1 MKSPS
6 RNLLILSGLA
16 LLLGLGLMTTAR
28 AQNREKYLISAK
40 AGGVNYVAGDVKV
53 LRKGD
58 DRQQSLTETDDL
70 ETGDIVTTG
79 AGGRVEVLLNPGSYM
94 RVDENSEFELTDAS
108 LDNLQVRLIRGS
120 AVVEATGSDDVEL
133 ALKINTPQTEAL
145 IVKGGIYRFN
155 VLADET
161 TEILVRK
168 GRLLYGRGLASEVK
182 GGRKVII
189 RRGGGVE
196 VVKFNKKDE
205 DSLDLWSKERA
216 ELLARA
222 NQRLNR
228 NTLLAVYDD
237 YDVSAY
243 NGYSNNRGRHH
254 DRLGVWVYNRDTR
267 SHCFVPVGNRGGSS
281 PYGHN
286 YGNGLGGGRHDRR
299 GDDGGGGRWSRGNG
313 GRGGSTGGSSGGDS
327 GGGSGSDSSGSSGG
341 GSSESS
347 GNSGG
352 GSNSG
357 RGNNGGG
364 GDSQPA
370 PAPAPAP
377 EPPQVSAPS
386 PPPSPPPAPSNDGAS
401 DRQMQREDNSRP
413 NR

>member
-6 RNLLILSGLA
+6 RNLLIFSGLA
-16 LLLGLGLMTTAR
+16 ILLGLGLMTTAR

-40 AGGVNYVAGDVKV
+40 AGGVNYVAGEVKV

-133 ALKINTPQTEAL
+133 ALKINTPQTEAM

-168 GRLLYGRGLASEVK
+168 GRLFYGRGLASEVK

-228 NTLLAVYDD
+228 NALLAVFDD

-243 NGYSNNRGRHH
+243 NGYNSNRGRHH
-254 DRLGVWVYNRDTR
+254 DRLGVWVYNRDSR
-267 SHCFVPVGNRGGSS
+267 NYCFVPVGNRGGSS

-286 YGNGLGGGRHDRR
+286 YGNGVGGGRHDRGR
-299 GDDGGGGRWSRGNG
+299 DNGGGRWTRGNG
-313 GRGGSTGGSSGGDS
+313 GGGSSTGGSSGSDS
-327 GGGSGSDSSGSSGG
+327 GGSSGG

-352 GSNSG
+352 NNGG
-357 RGNNGGG
+357 GNNGGG

-370 PAPAPAP
+370 PAPAPERAP

>member
-16 LLLGLGLMTTAR
+16 VLLAFGMMTTAR

-40 AGGVNYVAGDVKV
+40 AGGVNYVAGDVQV

-70 ETGDIVTTG
+70 DTGDIVTTG

-155 VLADET
+155 VLPGET

-196 VVKFNKKDE
+196 VVKFDKKDE

-216 ELLARA
+216 DLLARA
-222 NQRLNR
+222 NRRLNR

-237 YDVSAY
+237 YDMNAY
-243 NGYSNNRGRHH
+243 NGYTSNRRHH
-254 DRLGVWVYNRDTR
+254 DDRLGVWVYNRDTR

-286 YGNGLGGGRHDRR
+286 YGNGLGGGRHERR
-299 GDDGGGGRWSRGNG
+299 GDDDGGGRWSRGNG
-313 GRGGSTGGSSGGDS
+313 RGGGSGSTGGSSGG
-327 GGGSGSDSSGSSGG
+327 GSGSGSSGSSGG
-341 GSSESS
+341 GSSEPS

-352 GSNSG
+352 GSNNG
-357 RGNNGGG
+357 GGNNGGG

-370 PAPAPAP
+370 PAPAP
-377 EPPQVSAPS
+377 EPQPVSAPA
-386 PPPSPPPAPSNDGAS
+386 PSPPPAPSNDGPS
-401 DRQMQREDNSRP
+401 SREIQREDNSRP

>member
-1 MKSPS
+1 M
-6 RNLLILSGLA
+6 
-16 LLLGLGLMTTAR
+16 LLGLGLMATAR

-40 AGGVNYVAGDVKV
+40 AGGVNYVAGNVKV

-70 ETGDIVTTG
+70 GSGDIVTTG

-155 VLADET
+155 VLPGET

-168 GRLLYGRGLASEVK
+168 GRLLYGRGLGNEVK

-189 RRGGGVE
+189 RRGGIE

-205 DSLDLWSKERA
+205 DALDLWSKERA
-216 ELLARA
+216 GLLARA
-222 NQRLNR
+222 NRRLER
-228 NTLLAVYDD
+228 DTLLAVFND
-237 YDVSAY
+237 YDVNAY
-243 NGYSNNRGRHH
+243 NGYDSNRRGHH
-254 DRLGVWVYNRDTR
+254 ERLGFWVYNRDTR

-286 YGNGLGGGRHDRR
+286 YGNGVGGGNHDRGR
-299 GDDGGGGRWSRGNG
+299 DNGGGRWSRGNG
-313 GRGGSTGGSSGGDS
+313 GGGGSTGGSSGGDS
-327 GGGSGSDSSGSSGG
+327 GSGSSGSSGGG

-352 GSNSG
+352 
-357 RGNNGGG
+357 GNNGGG

-370 PAPAPAP
+370 PAPAPERAP